1 MVCADVFCFW
11 DVVPVVA
18 LKVNEKGCLHLTGS
32 LAVVFLVMNVS
43 KHCILSVASEDV
55 FHC

>member
-1 MVCADVFCFW
+1 MGCTDVICFR
-11 DVVPVVA
+11 DVVLVVA